1 MKLFI
6 EDTAFESNEE
16 VKNRIELE
24 VGKVVNLLEVVRKRK
39 LQWFGHVVRQGADS
53 LAKTILEGMV
63 DSKRNR
69 GRPEKS
75 WMNNIIEWTGMKVV
89 DLIKSARDRKA
100 WKTIVGRSA
109 IVPPRPDG

>member
-1 MKLFI
+1 MISWCLC
-6 EDTAFESNEE
+6 
-16 VKNRIELE
+16 RIYVHKDIIKELE
-24 VGKVVNLLEVVRKRK
+24 NKDILDTLI
-39 LQWFGHVVRQGADS
+39 LDVVRQGADS

-63 DSKRNR
+63 DGKRNR

-75 WMNNIIEWTGMKVV
+75 WMNNIIKWTGMKVV

-109 IVPPRPDG
+109 IVPPRPDV